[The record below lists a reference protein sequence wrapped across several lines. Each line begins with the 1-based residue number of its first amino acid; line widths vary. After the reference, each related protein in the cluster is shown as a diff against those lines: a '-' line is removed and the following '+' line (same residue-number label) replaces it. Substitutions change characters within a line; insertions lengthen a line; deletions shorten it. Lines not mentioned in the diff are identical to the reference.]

1 MFATAKMFMER
12 MDDFEKMTP
21 EEKHIAMQKSA
32 RNMAEEERKLAMG
45 IPLEQDMD
53 LESMGLQDL

>member
-1 MFATAKMFMER
+1 MFMER